1 MCASM
6 MSLDT
11 KPSKATK
18 PLQYHGRGGRR
29 GWGSLKPI
37 SEWED
42 EARMKKLEAKAEAI
56 RKNLNTLEQFK
67 EYYIKVHGADAFAR
81 QMSSLL
87 DELMAVDIASSSM
100 SDDGSMDA

>member
-1 MCASM
+1 MTS
-6 MSLDT
+6 T
-11 KPSKATK
+11 
-18 PLQYHGRGGRR
+18 
-29 GWGSLKPI
+29 